1 MILSSART
9 LLPTRTTRLRFLAH
23 TRHIVGVMLP
33 LGAAVGL
40 LVALA
45 LYCLAHFEPWVQ
57 SVGWRT
63 RLTLLLPAVG
73 LFLTTIWL
81 RFTGLGE
88 VSLGADLDLART
100 DPYGAFPFL
109 RSLGKVVGCAL
120 TIGFGGSAGTEGPG
134 KWFGAAM
141 GLQYHRVLR
150 TSANYLGIVRRLA
163 RPPLVMARAG
173 AASALAAVFRAP
185 LSGALMA
192 AENHGHLAAESLIP
206 CLVSAASGYVVF
218 SGLMGYEPL
227 LPLPRGIPTLR
238 ARELFWALGLGLLCG
253 LASTAYLR
261 AKRALDGLLRKS
273 PLVWRGLAAGVGL
286 SLLAVP
292 GHFLFSDL
300 PITEGGGLDL
310 VKVLLQGGTLP
321 GHAMAFLGLKLAAT
335 ALTFA
340 GGGIGGLWLPSLTM
354 GCALG
359 TAFDGFAHL
368 GTHGYLTLVGGAAMA
383 GATNESLLVPVV
395 FLAETTGQAA
405 LVVPALVATT
415 VSYVVVRE
423 GG

>member
-1 MILSSART
+1 MVLSKARI

-45 LYCLAHFEPWVQ
+45 LFCLERFEPWIQ
-57 SVGWRT
+57 HLGGRT
-63 RLTLLLPAVG
+63 RLTLLLPAAG
-73 LFLTTIWL
+73 LFLTTAWL
-81 RFTGLGE
+81 RLTRLGE
-88 VSLGADLDLART
+88 VSLARDLDLART
-100 DPYGAFPFL
+100 DPYQAFPFL

-120 TIGFGGSAGTEGPG
+120 TIGFGGSAGIEGPG

-150 TSANYLGIVRRLA
+150 TSANYLGVVRRLA

-192 AENHGHLAAESLIP
+192 AEHHGHLAAESLIP

-227 LPLPRGIPTLR
+227 LPLPRGMLPLR
-238 ARELFWALGLGLLCG
+238 ARELAWALGLGLLCG
-253 LASTAYLR
+253 LAATLYLR
-261 AKRALDGLLRKS
+261 VRKALDALLGRS
-273 PLVWRGLAAGVGL
+273 PLLWRGLAAGTGL
-286 SLLAVP
+286 CLLALP
-292 GHFLFSDL
+292 GHLLFHDL
-300 PITEGGGLDL
+300 PVTQGGGLEL
-310 VKVLLQGGTLP
+310 IKALLQGGTLP
-321 GHAMAFLGLKLAAT
+321 GHATAYLVLKLAAT

-359 TAFDGFAHL
+359 TAFDGFLHL
-368 GTHGYLTLVGGAAMA
+368 GTQGYLTLVGGAAMA

-423 GG
+423 GS